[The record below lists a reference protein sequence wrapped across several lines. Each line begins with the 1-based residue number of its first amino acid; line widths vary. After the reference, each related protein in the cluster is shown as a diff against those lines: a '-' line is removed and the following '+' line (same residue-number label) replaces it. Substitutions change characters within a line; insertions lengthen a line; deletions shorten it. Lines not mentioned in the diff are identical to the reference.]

1 MEILQNLDMIEKI
14 LNRNPHKEL
23 TEYQCDYNGIV
34 LVTGG
39 KGSIGEELKK
49 KLPNA
54 IFTDIDDLDVTNE
67 DNVKYM
73 LDKIKPD
80 VIINI
85 AGAKH
90 APLGEVDIEETL
102 YINTIGVINL
112 LKYKGDAKLIQC
124 STCKSANPE
133 TVYGAT
139 KLISE
144 RLVLNSGGVI
154 ARFFNVVETSGNVF
168 ELWKDQDIIKVATD
182 CNRYF
187 ISLSEASGLLLKC
200 ITLPSGRYMVN
211 SPELRNMKDIAQI
224 CYPNKDKEIIKP
236 RRGDRITEVFLATNE
251 NIEMVLE
258 NESIIKVYCTHDKI

>member
-1 MEILQNLDMIEKI
+1 MLEQI
-14 LNRNPHKEL
+14 LNRKPYKEL
-23 TEYQCDYNGIV
+23 IDYQCDYTGKV

-39 KGSIGEELKK
+39 NGSIGEQLIKRF
-49 KLPNA
+49 PNA
-54 IFTDIDDLDVTNE
+54 IFTDIEDLDVTNE
-67 DNVKYM
+67 QNVKEM
-73 LDKIKPD
+73 LMSIKPD

-90 APLGEVDIEETL
+90 APLGEINIEETL

-112 LKYKGDAKLIQC
+112 LKYKGDAKLVQC

-144 RLVLNSGGVI
+144 RLVLNGGGVI

-168 ELWKDQDIIKVATD
+168 ELWKTQDTIKVVTK
-182 CNRYF
+182 CNRHF
-187 ISLSEASGLLLKC
+187 ISLDEATGLLLKC
-200 ITLPSGRYMVN
+200 ITLPTGRYLVN

-224 CYPNKDKEIIKP
+224 CYPNKNKKIISP
-236 RRGDRITEVFLATNE
+236 RRGDRITEVFLST
-251 NIEMVLE
+251 
-258 NESIIKVYCTHDKI
+258 NESIEMELENGSMIKVCSTHDKK

>member
-1 MEILQNLDMIEKI
+1 MILTQELLEKI
-14 LNRNPHKEL
+14 LGRKIFTEL
-23 TEYQCDYNGIV
+23 ANYKSDYKGKV
-34 LVTGG
+34 LITGAN
-39 KGSIGEELKK
+39 GSIGEQLRTR
-49 KLPNA
+49 LPNA
-54 IFTDIDDLDVTNE
+54 IFTDIEDLDVTNE
-67 DNVKYM
+67 ENVRSM
-73 LDKIKPD
+73 LLSIKPD

-168 ELWKDQDIIKVATD
+168 ELWKSQKTIKVVTE
-182 CNRYF
+182 CNRHF
-187 ISLSEASGLLLKC
+187 ISLDEAAGLLLKC
-200 ITLPSGRYMVN
+200 ITLPTGRYLVN

-224 CYPNKDKEIIKP
+224 CYPTKNKEIIPP
-236 RRGDRITEVFLATNE
+236 RRGDRITEVFLST
-251 NIEMVLE
+251 
-258 NESIIKVYCTHDKI
+258 NESIEMEMENGSMIKVYCTHDKN

>member
-1 MEILQNLDMIEKI
+1 MIFTEELIEKI
-14 LNRNPHKEL
+14 LGRKTFTEL
-23 TEYQCDYNGIV
+23 INHQCNYTGKI

-39 KGSIGEELKK
+39 NGSIGEQLRK

-54 IFTDIDDLDVTNE
+54 IFTDIEDLDVTNE
-67 DNVKYM
+67 QNVKET
-73 LDKIKPD
+73 LTSIKPD

-112 LKYKGDAKLIQC
+112 LKYKGDAKLVQC

-144 RLVLNSGGVI
+144 RLVLNSGGVVT
-154 ARFFNVVETSGNVF
+154 RFFNVVETSGNVF
-168 ELWKDQDIIKVATD
+168 ELWKTQDTIKVATE
-182 CNRYF
+182 CNRHF
-187 ISLSEASGLLLKC
+187 ISLDEAAGLLLKC
-200 ITLPSGRYMVN
+200 VTLPTGRYLVN
-211 SPELRNMKDIAQI
+211 SPELRNMKDIAQV
-224 CYPNKDKEIIKP
+224 CYPNKNKEIIPP

-251 NIEMVLE
+251 SIEMELE
-258 NESIIKVYCTHDKI
+258 NGSMIKVFCTHDKI

>member
-1 MEILQNLDMIEKI
+1 MLEKI
-14 LNRNPHKEL
+14 LNRKPFKEL
-23 TEYQCDYNGIV
+23 TDYECEYTGKV

-39 KGSIGEELKK
+39 NGSIGERLKQRY
-49 KLPNA
+49 PNA
-54 IFTDIDDLDVTNE
+54 IFTDIKELDITNE
-67 DNVKYM
+67 NSVKQY
-73 LDKIKPD
+73 LKLVKPD

-133 TVYGAT
+133 TVYGST

-144 RLVLNSGGVI
+144 RLVLNEGGVI

-168 ELWKDQDIIKVATD
+168 ELWEDQDEIKVASE
-182 CNRYF
+182 CNRHF
-187 ISLSEASGLLLKC
+187 ISLDEAVGLLMKC
-200 ITLPSGRYMVN
+200 ITFPTGRYLVN
-211 SPELRNMKDIAQI
+211 SPELRNMADIAQV
-224 CYPNKDKEIIKP
+224 CYPTRNKKIIPP
-236 RRGDRITEVFLATNE
+236 RRGDRVTEVFLATNE
-251 NIEMVLE
+251 SIEMVLE
-258 NESIIKVYCTHDKI
+258 NGSIIKVYCTHDKSKL